1 MTALSSLWLPIL
13 VSAVLVFIA
22 STVIHMFL
30 PFWHRNDY
38 LKMPN
43 EDKAMDSLRPL
54 AIPPGDYMVPYCAG
68 AEDMKSPAFKEKL
81 NKGPVMMV
89 TVRPNGMAGMGKPLV
104 LWFIFCLVIGLFAGY
119 VASRALPPGAQYL
132 RVFQLA
138 GASAF
143 MAYAAAIWPPS
154 IWYGRSWSATFKSTV
169 DGLVYALV
177 TAGAF
182 GWLWPR

>member
-1 MTALSSLWLPIL
+1 MTALATLWIPIL
-13 VSAVLVFIA
+13 VSAVFVFIA
-22 STVIHMFL
+22 STVVHMVL
-30 PFWHRNDY
+30 SFWHRGDY

-43 EDKAMDSLRPL
+43 EEKAMDSLRPL

-68 AEDMKSPAFKEKL
+68 AEDMKSSAFKEKL
-81 NKGPVMMV
+81 SKGPVMMV
-89 TVRPNGMAGMGKPLV
+89 TVRPNGMAAMGRPLV
-104 LWFIFCLVIGLFAGY
+104 LWFLFCVVIGVFAGY

-132 RVFQLA
+132 RVFQLV

-154 IWYGRSWSATFKSTV
+154 IWYGRSWSATFRSTV
-169 DGLVYALV
+169 DGLVYALL
-177 TAGAF
+177 TAGTF

>member
-22 STVIHMFL
+22 SMVIHMFL
-30 PFWHRNDY
+30 PWHRNDY
-38 LKMPN
+38 PKMPN
-43 EDKAMDSLRPL
+43 EDKAIDALRPL
-54 AIPPGDYMVPYCAG
+54 AIPPGDYMVPHCSG
-68 AEDMKSPAFKEKL
+68 PEEMKSPALKDKM
-81 NKGPVMMV
+81 NKGPVMIV
-89 TVRPNGMAGMGKPLV
+89 TVRPNGMPGMGSYLV
-104 LWFIFCLVIGLFAGY
+104 QWFIYCAVIGFFAGY
-119 VASRALPPGAQYL
+119 VASRALPSGAPYL
-132 RVFQLA
+132 RVFQLV

-143 MAYAAAIWPPS
+143 MAYAAAIWPIS
-154 IWYGRSWSATFKSTV
+154 IWYGRSWTTTFKSTV

>member
-30 PFWHRNDY
+30 PWHRNDY

-43 EDKAMDSLRPL
+43 EDKAMDALRPL
-54 AIPPGDYMVPYCAG
+54 AIPPGDYTLPHCSG
-68 AEDMKSPAFKEKL
+68 AEEMKSPAFKDKMSR
-81 NKGPVMMV
+81 GPVMIV
-89 TVRPNGMAGMGKPLV
+89 TVRPNGMPGMGKYLV
-104 LWFIFCLVIGLFAGY
+104 QWFIFCAVIGLFAGY
-119 VASRALPPGAQYL
+119 VASRALPSGAPYL
-132 RVFQLA
+132 RVFQLV

-143 MAYAAAIWPPS
+143 MAYAAAIWPMS
-154 IWYGRSWSATFKSTV
+154 IWYSRSWNTTFKSTV
-169 DGLVYALV
+169 DGLAYALI